1 MGRISQTFE
10 RLQNV
15 HERALIP
22 YVTAGD
28 PNLEVTKTLIREMVR
43 RGGDIVE
50 IGVPFS
56 DPLADGPIIQRASQR
71 ALQGGTTLRKILRTV
86 RQLRQDVDI
95 PLVLMTYY
103 NPVFRYGEEAFVA
116 EALDAGIDGIIVPD
130 LPPEEG
136 QRLMELTADTALD
149 LIFLAAPTST
159 SARLALISEVS
170 SGFIYYVSRLGT
182 TGVRDQLADDLR
194 LMLER
199 LRAATSKPIAVGFGV
214 STPEH
219 VRLVAEWADGVVVAS
234 AILQMLENLRDRED
248 QLEHVGDFVAALKAA
263 TRVPPAELR
272 LPAS

>member
-1 MGRISQTFE
+1 MGRISQSFE
-10 RLQNV
+10 RLQKT

-28 PNLEVTKTLIREMVR
+28 PDLEMTKALVREMVR
-43 RGGDIVE
+43 CGGDLIE

-71 ALQGGTTLRKILRTV
+71 ALQGGTTLRKILQTV
-86 RQLRQDVDI
+86 SELRRDVEA

-116 EALDAGIDGIIVPD
+116 DALDAGVDGIIVPD
-130 LPPEEG
+130 LPPEEA
-136 QRLMELTADTALD
+136 QTLMDLTDDTPLD

-159 SARLALISEVS
+159 SARLALISEAS
-170 SGFIYYVSRLGT
+170 RGFIYYVSRLGT

-194 LMLER
+194 LMLEN
-199 LRAATSKPIAVGFGV
+199 LRASTAKPIAVGFGV

-219 VRLVAEWADGVVVAS
+219 VRLVAELADGVVVAS
-234 AILQMLENLRDRED
+234 AILKLLEDLGDRED
-248 QLEHVGDFVAALKAA
+248 RLEYVGGFVAALKAA
-263 TRVPPAELR
+263 TRLTPAELR

>member
-10 RLQNV
+10 RLQKT

-28 PNLEVTKTLIREMVR
+28 PDLAMTKTLVREMVR
-43 RGGDIVE
+43 RGGDLIE

-86 RQLRQDVDI
+86 SELRRDVDI

-116 EALDAGIDGIIVPD
+116 DALDAGVDGIIVPD
-130 LPPEEG
+130 LPPEEA
-136 QRLMELTADTALD
+136 QTLMELAADTPLD

-159 SARLALISEVS
+159 SARLKLISEAS
-170 SGFIYYVSRLGT
+170 QGFIYYVSRLGT
-182 TGVRDQLADDLR
+182 TGIRDQLAEDLR
-194 LMLER
+194 MMLEKV
-199 LRAATSKPIAVGFGV
+199 RASTAKPIAVGIGV
-214 STPEH
+214 STPDH
-219 VRLVAEWADGVVVAS
+219 VRQVSEMADGVVVGS
-234 AILQMLENLRDRED
+234 AIVKLIEDLEGREERLD
-248 QLEHVGDFVAALKAA
+248 QIGDFIAALKAG
-263 TRVPPAELR
+263 TRLAPIEPQPL
-272 LPAS
+272 AS

>member
-1 MGRISQTFE
+1 MSRISQTFE
-10 RLQNV
+10 YLQKT

-28 PNLEVTKTLIREMVR
+28 PDLEMTKRLVREMVR
-43 RGGDIVE
+43 RGADIIE

-71 ALQGGTTLRKILRTV
+71 ALQGGTTLRKILQTV
-86 RQLRQDVDI
+86 SELRHEVDV

-116 EALDAGIDGIIVPD
+116 DALDAGVDGIIVPD

-136 QRLMELTADTALD
+136 QSLMELTTDTPLEM
-149 LIFLAAPTST
+149 IFLAAPTST
-159 SARLALISEVS
+159 SARLALISEAS
-170 SGFIYYVSRLGT
+170 RGFIYYVSRLGT
-182 TGVRDQLADDLR
+182 TGVRDHLADDLR
-194 LMLER
+194 IMLEKV
-199 LRAATSKPIAVGFGV
+199 RASTSKPIAVGVGV

-219 VRLVAEWADGVVVAS
+219 VRLVAELADGVVVGS
-234 AILQMLENLRDRED
+234 AILKLIEDLEDRAD
-248 QLEHVGDFVAALKAA
+248 RLEHVGDFVAVLKAA
-263 TRVPPAELR
+263 TRVLPAELR

>member
-1 MGRISQTFE
+1 MSRISQTFE
-10 RLQNV
+10 YLQKT

-28 PNLEVTKTLIREMVR
+28 PDLEMTKRLVREMVR
-43 RGGDIVE
+43 RGADIIE

-71 ALQGGTTLRKILRTV
+71 ALQGGTTLRKILQTV
-86 RQLRQDVDI
+86 SELRHEVDV

-116 EALDAGIDGIIVPD
+116 DALDAGVDGIIIPD

-136 QRLMELTADTALD
+136 QSIIELTTDTPLEM
-149 LIFLAAPTST
+149 IFLAAPTST
-159 SARLALISEVS
+159 SARLALISEAS
-170 SGFIYYVSRLGT
+170 RGFIYYVSRLGT
-182 TGVRDQLADDLR
+182 TGVRDHLADDLR
-194 LMLER
+194 IMLEKV
-199 LRAATSKPIAVGFGV
+199 RASTSKPIAVGVGV

-219 VRLVAEWADGVVVAS
+219 VRLVAELADGVVVGS
-234 AILQMLENLRDRED
+234 AILKLIEDLEDRAD
-248 QLEHVGDFVAALKAA
+248 RLEHVGDFVAVLKAA
-263 TRVPPAELR
+263 TRVLPAELR

>member
-1 MGRISQTFE
+1 
-10 RLQNV
+10 
-15 HERALIP
+15 
-22 YVTAGD
+22 
-28 PNLEVTKTLIREMVR
+28 
-43 RGGDIVE
+43 
-50 IGVPFS
+50 
-56 DPLADGPIIQRASQR
+56 
-71 ALQGGTTLRKILRTV
+71 
-86 RQLRQDVDI
+86 
-95 PLVLMTYY
+95 MTYY

>member
-1 MGRISQTFE
+1 MGRISQTFA
-10 RLQNV
+10 RLQKA

-28 PNLEVTKTLIREMVR
+28 PDLEMTKTLVREMVR
-43 RGGDIVE
+43 RGGDLIE

-71 ALQGGTTLRKILRTV
+71 ALRGGTTLRTILQAV
-86 RQLRQDVDI
+86 NELRRDVDV

-116 EALDAGIDGIIVPD
+116 DALDAGVDGIIVPD
-130 LPPEEG
+130 LPPEEA
-136 QRLMELTADTALD
+136 QTLMDLTADTPLD

-159 SARLALISEVS
+159 SARLALISEAS
-170 SGFIYYVSRLGT
+170 RGFIYYVSRLGT

-194 LMLER
+194 VMLEKVR
-199 LRAATSKPIAVGFGV
+199 VSTSQPIVAGFGV

-219 VRLVAEWADGVVVAS
+219 VRLVAELADGVVVAS
-234 AILQMLENLRDRED
+234 AILKLIEDLRDRED
-248 QLEHVGDFVAALKAA
+248 RLEHIGDFVATLKAA
-263 TRVPPAELR
+263 TRLPPAELR

>member
-1 MGRISQTFE
+1 MSRISQTFE
-10 RLQNV
+10 HLQKT

-28 PNLEVTKTLIREMVR
+28 PDLEMTKRLVHEMVR
-43 RGGDIVE
+43 RGGDIIE

-71 ALQGGTTLRKILRTV
+71 ALQGGTTLRKILQTV
-86 RQLRQDVDI
+86 SELRHDVDV

-103 NPVFRYGEEAFVA
+103 NPVLRYGEEAFVA
-116 EALDAGIDGIIVPD
+116 DALGAGVDGIIVPD

-136 QRLMELTADTALD
+136 QSLMELTTDTSLD
-149 LIFLAAPTST
+149 MIFLAAPTST
-159 SARLALISEVS
+159 SARLALISEAS
-170 SGFIYYVSRLGT
+170 RGFVYYVSRLGT

-194 LMLER
+194 LMLEQ
-199 LRAATSKPIAVGFGV
+199 LRTSTSKPITVGFGV

-219 VRLVAEWADGVVVAS
+219 VRLVADLADGVVVAS
-234 AILQMLENLRDRED
+234 AILKLMEDLGDRAD
-248 QLEHVGDFVAALKAA
+248 RLEHVGDFVAALKAA

>member
-10 RLQNV
+10 RLRKA

-28 PNLEVTKTLIREMVR
+28 PDLETTKTLVHEMVR
-43 RGGDIVE
+43 NGGDLIE

-56 DPLADGPIIQRASQR
+56 DPLADGPIVQRASQR
-71 ALQGGTTLRKILRTV
+71 ALQGGTTLRKILQMV
-86 RQLRQDVDI
+86 SELRRDIDI
-95 PLVLMTYY
+95 PLILMTYY

-116 EALDAGIDGIIVPD
+116 DALDAGVDGVIIPD
-130 LPPEEG
+130 LPPEEA
-136 QRLMELTADTALD
+136 QTLMNLTAGTPLN

-159 SARLALISEVS
+159 AARLALISEAS
-170 SGFIYYVSRLGT
+170 RGFIYYVSRLGT

-194 LMLER
+194 MMLEKV
-199 LRAATSKPIAVGFGV
+199 RASTAQPIAVGFGV

-219 VRLVAEWADGVVVAS
+219 VRLVAELADGVVVAS
-234 AILQMLENLRDRED
+234 AILKLIEDLGERQDR
-248 QLEHVGDFVAALKAA
+248 LEHIGDFVAALKAA
-263 TRVPPAELR
+263 TRLPAAELR

>member
-10 RLQNV
+10 RLRKA

-28 PNLEVTKTLIREMVR
+28 PDLETTKTLVREMVR
-43 RGGDIVE
+43 NGGDLIE

-56 DPLADGPIIQRASQR
+56 DPLADGPIVQRASQR
-71 ALQGGTTLRKILRTV
+71 ALQGGTTLRKILQMV
-86 RQLRQDVDI
+86 SELRRDIDI
-95 PLVLMTYY
+95 PLILMTYY

-116 EALDAGIDGIIVPD
+116 DALDAGVDGVIIPD
-130 LPPEEG
+130 LPPEEA
-136 QRLMELTADTALD
+136 QTLMNLTAGTPLN

-159 SARLALISEVS
+159 AARLALISEAS
-170 SGFIYYVSRLGT
+170 RGFIYYVSRLGT

-194 LMLER
+194 MMLEKV
-199 LRAATSKPIAVGFGV
+199 RASTAQPIAVGFGV

-219 VRLVAEWADGVVVAS
+219 VRLVAELADGVVVAS
-234 AILQMLENLRDRED
+234 AILKLIEDLGERQDR
-248 QLEHVGDFVAALKAA
+248 LEHIGDFVAVLKAA
-263 TRVPPAELR
+263 TRLPAAELR